1 MMWMLMRM
9 RMLVL
14 ITGLRNHQLAIRD
27 QLAIQDQVRR
37 STLKAASENTEITA
51 RAVIYNEHPRRAN
64 GSRCARTLERLA
76 MRCACACISAR
87 EMSAWGG

>member
-9 RMLVL
+9 RMLML

-51 RAVIYNEHPRRAN
+51 RAMIYNEHPRRAN
-64 GSRCARTLERLA
+64 RSRCARTPERLA
-76 MRCACACISAR
+76 VHVRVRASPLAR
-87 EMSAWGG
+87 